1 MPRGREDMKPRNP
14 IYRGD
19 YMLDPHDE
27 PEEDLE
33 TETDF
38 DDAEPN
44 PYPED

>member
-1 MPRGREDMKPRNP
+1 MKPRNP

-19 YMLDPHDE
+19 YMLDPPDE
-27 PEEDLE
+27 PETEDLE